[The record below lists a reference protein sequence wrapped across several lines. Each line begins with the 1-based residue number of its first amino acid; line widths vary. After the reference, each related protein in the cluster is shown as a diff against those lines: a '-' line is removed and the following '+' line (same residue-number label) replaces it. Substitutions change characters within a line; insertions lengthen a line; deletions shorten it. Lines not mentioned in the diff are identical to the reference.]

1 MVALPARDMADDD
14 QDQHAAGAEGTATIA
29 SRVAS
34 ICAMLDEH
42 DAAETPMSSRQVE
55 EISSMIDDVAAA
67 SESERTT
74 TGDSKRTSKPPPGR
88 MRSTCCYEKLGKIGE
103 GSAAVVTE
111 ARHLTTGQTVA
122 MKAIHD
128 YCRSV
133 SGGELLREACL
144 MAACLGHPSIVALHG
159 LARAPGT
166 ESHDYSLVMEH
177 AGPSMDRI
185 LRDRMG
191 CRPFSEPE
199 ARRVMVQLLSGAA
212 EIHKHSIVHRDIK
225 PENILVDGAG
235 NVKIGDFGSA
245 MSVSGGQKMSAD
257 AYYAAGTTRY
267 SAPEMLLETPGY
279 DARVDAWS
287 LGCVMAELLTGE
299 VLFNEDS
306 ASDQLRTIYDVLG
319 VPGKKAWKPHESSF
333 VASRVPVWRREQR
346 RRRRKGRWH
355 NRRLRELFPEE
366 LLSED
371 GFKVLKGLLTCDP
384 DRRLTAAAALKLP
397 WFADEDNAPVKNCA
411 AM

>member
-1 MVALPARDMADDD
+1 MADDD
-14 QDQHAAGAEGTATIA
+14 QQAAWAEGTATIA

-55 EISSMIDDVAAA
+55 EISAMIDDVAAAAA

-74 TGDSKRTSKPPPGR
+74 TGDSKRTSKPSGC

-103 GSAAVVTE
+103 GSAAVVTV

-122 MKAIHD
+122 MKAIRE

-133 SGGELLREACL
+133 SGAELLREACL

-159 LARAPGT
+159 LASAPGT
-166 ESHDYSLVMEH
+166 EDDDYSLVMEH
-177 AGPSMDRI
+177 AGPSMDRV

-191 CRPFSEPE
+191 WPFSEPE
-199 ARRVMVQLLSGAA
+199 ASSIMAQLLSGAA
-212 EIHKHSIVHRDIK
+212 EIHKHGIVHRDIK
-225 PENILVDGAG
+225 PENILVDSAG

-245 MSVSGGQKMSAD
+245 MSVAGGQISAD
-257 AYYAAGTTRY
+257 AYYAAGTTKY
-267 SAPEMLLETPGY
+267 SAPEVLLETPGY

-355 NRRLRELFPEE
+355 SRRLRELFPEE

-397 WFADEDNAPVKNCA
+397 WFADQDN
-411 AM
+411 

>member
-1 MVALPARDMADDD
+1 MVALHARDMTDDD

-29 SRVAS
+29 SRVPS

-55 EISSMIDDVAAA
+55 EVSAMIDDVAAAAA

-74 TGDSKRTSKPPPGR
+74 TGDSKRTSKPPGR

-103 GSAAVVTE
+103 GSTALVTE
-111 ARHLTTGQTVA
+111 ARHLTTGKTVA
-122 MKAIHD
+122 MKAIRE

-133 SGGELLREACL
+133 SDGELLREACL

-166 ESHDYSLVMEH
+166 ESDDYSLVMEH

-191 CRPFSEPE
+191 CTGWPFSEPE

-212 EIHKHSIVHRDIK
+212 EIHRHSIVHRDIK

-245 MSVSGGQKMSAD
+245 TSVAGGQISAD
-257 AYYAAGTTRY
+257 AYYAAGTTKY

-299 VLFNEDS
+299 VLFNENS

-319 VPGKKAWKPHESSF
+319 VPGKEGWKPHESSF
-333 VASRVPVWRREQR
+333 VASRVPMWRREQR

-371 GFKVLKGLLTCDP
+371 GFKVLKGLLTCNP

-397 WFADEDNAPVKNCA
+397 WFADEET
-411 AM
+411 MLR

>member
-1 MVALPARDMADDD
+1 MADDD
-14 QDQHAAGAEGTATIA
+14 QDQHAVGADGTATIA
-29 SRVAS
+29 FRVAS

-55 EISSMIDDVAAA
+55 EISAMIDDVAAAAA

-74 TGDSKRTSKPPPGR
+74 TGDSKPPGC
-88 MRSTCCYEKLGKIGE
+88 MLSTCFYEKLDKIGE

-122 MKAIHD
+122 MKAIREC
-128 YCRSV
+128 CRSV

-166 ESHDYSLVMEH
+166 ESDDYFLVMEH
-177 AGPSMDRI
+177 AGPSLDRI
-185 LRDRMG
+185 LGARMRRTG
-191 CRPFSEPE
+191 WPFSETE
-199 ARRVMVQLLSGAA
+199 ARRFMAQLLSGAA

-245 MSVSGGQKMSAD
+245 MSVAGGQISAD
-257 AYYAAGTTRY
+257 AYYAAGTTTY

-299 VLFNEDS
+299 VLFNEKSD
-306 ASDQLRTIYDVLG
+306 SDQLWLIYDVLG
-319 VPGKKAWKPHESSF
+319 VPGKEAWKPHESSF
-333 VASRVPVWRREQR
+333 VASRVPLWRREQQ

-355 NRRLRELFPEE
+355 SRRLRELFPEE

-397 WFADEDNAPVKNCA
+397 WFADEDNAPVKNYA
-411 AM
+411 VM

>member
-1 MVALPARDMADDD
+1 
-14 QDQHAAGAEGTATIA
+14 
-29 SRVAS
+29 
-34 ICAMLDEH
+34 
-42 DAAETPMSSRQVE
+42 
-55 EISSMIDDVAAA
+55 
-67 SESERTT
+67 
-74 TGDSKRTSKPPPGR
+74 
-88 MRSTCCYEKLGKIGE
+88 
-103 GSAAVVTE
+103 
-111 ARHLTTGQTVA
+111 

-166 ESHDYSLVMEH
+166 ESDDYSLVMEH

-199 ARRVMVQLLSGAA
+199 ARRVMRTS
-212 EIHKHSIVHRDIK
+212 
-225 PENILVDGAG
+225 LVDGAG

-287 LGCVMAELLTGE
+287 LGCVMGGAAHRRGALH
-299 VLFNEDS
+299 EDS
-306 ASDQLRTIYDVLG
+306 ASYQLRTIYDVLG

>member
-1 MVALPARDMADDD
+1 MK
-14 QDQHAAGAEGTATIA
+14 
-29 SRVAS
+29 S
-34 ICAMLDEH
+34 IHEC
-42 DAAETPMSSRQVE
+42 
-55 EISSMIDDVAAA
+55 
-67 SESERTT
+67 
-74 TGDSKRTSKPPPGR
+74 
-88 MRSTCCYEKLGKIGE
+88 
-103 GSAAVVTE
+103 
-111 ARHLTTGQTVA
+111 
-122 MKAIHD
+122 
-128 YCRSV
+128 CRSV

-166 ESHDYSLVMEH
+166 ENEYDYSLVMEH

-191 CRPFSEPE
+191 CTGWPFSEPE
-199 ARRVMVQLLSGAA
+199 ARRVMVQLLSGAG

-225 PENILVDGAG
+225 PENILADGAG

-245 MSVSGGQKMSAD
+245 MSVAGGQISAD
-257 AYYAAGTTRY
+257 AYYAAGTTKY

-299 VLFNEDS
+299 VLFNEKS
-306 ASDQLRTIYDVLG
+306 ASDQLWLIYDVLG
-319 VPGKKAWKPHESSF
+319 VPGKEAWKPHESSF
-333 VASRVPVWRREQR
+333 VASRVPLWRREQQ

-355 NRRLRELFPEE
+355 SRRLRELFPEE

-371 GFKVLKGLLTCDP
+371 GFKVLKGLLTCNP
-384 DRRLTAAAALKLP
+384 GRRLTAAAALKLP
-397 WFADEDNAPVKNCA
+397 WLADEDNAPVKNCA
-411 AM
+411 AMRELESCKHVFASLLGIVGV